1 MSKILNNSNKLP
13 ESPEISIIVPC
24 LNEEQ
29 NIPILVQ
36 KLESVI
42 QHYGLS
48 AEILIVDDCS
58 DDYTFREAF
67 ILQNEHPRVKALH
80 KGLPR
85 GIGHAIRF
93 GIQHAR
99 GQMGVVV
106 MGDCVDPL
114 MAIADFRKKILGEG
128 YHLALLSRYLDP
140 EDSANIPFSYKF
152 YQWWYRFFCRSLIG
166 VTLKDITYAFRGF
179 DIEYIRQLN
188 LESGG
193 FEISPEIT
201 LKTWL
206 SGGRICEIKGRQGR
220 RIAGESK
227 FLFSKQGF
235 GYARILIKG
244 IIKKRTGRWIGS

>member
-1 MSKILNNSNKLP
+1 MSKNLNDSNKLP

-48 AEILIVDDCS
+48 AEILMVDDCS

-99 GQMGVVV
+99 GRMGVVV

-114 MAIADFRKKILGEG
+114 MVIADFRKK
-128 YHLALLSRYLDP
+128 
-140 EDSANIPFSYKF
+140 
-152 YQWWYRFFCRSLIG
+152 SLEKVI
-166 VTLKDITYAFRGF
+166 
-179 DIEYIRQLN
+179 
-188 LESGG
+188 
-193 FEISPEIT
+193 
-201 LKTWL
+201 TWL
-206 SGGRICEIKGRQGR
+206 CFPDI
-220 RIAGESK
+220 
-227 FLFSKQGF
+227 
-235 GYARILIKG
+235 
-244 IIKKRTGRWIGS
+244 